1 MVEELAKALNAHAT
15 GPDDERF
22 MMDIQKSLMM
32 HAKNVTRALYFARR
46 YQMLTSTGATR
57 TAKNAARAGL
67 FAALDELEKGE

>member
-1 MVEELAKALNAHAT
+1 MV
-15 GPDDERF
+15 G
-22 MMDIQKSLMM
+22 
-32 HAKNVTRALYFARR
+32 RR

>member
-1 MVEELAKALNAHAT
+1 M
-15 GPDDERF
+15 
-22 MMDIQKSLMM
+22 
-32 HAKNVTRALYFARR
+32 NVVGLGGTLLRR